1 MKLRGYKDKLLGN
14 WQNQIDE
21 FKMLKEDDY
30 PLIQQKLKGNSKL
43 TVEQLNLFTNM
54 DENVEKFP
62 DGQVDNAQ
70 LRKLIERSE
79 KKQLKYLN
87 QIYYRNNLFD
97 EIIVSKPKKRRQ
109 IDVPSVKFNFT
120 KTFNVEN
127 KQPNQ
132 FMFKS
137 NFDNS

>member
-62 DGQVDNAQ
+62 DGQVDNA
-70 LRKLIERSE
+70 
-79 KKQLKYLN
+79 
-87 QIYYRNNLFD
+87 
-97 EIIVSKPKKRRQ
+97 
-109 IDVPSVKFNFT
+109 
-120 KTFNVEN
+120 
-127 KQPNQ
+127 
-132 FMFKS
+132 
-137 NFDNS
+137 

>member
-62 DGQVDNAQ
+62 AGQVDNAQ
-70 LRKLIERSE
+70 LRKLIE
-79 KKQLKYLN
+79 
-87 QIYYRNNLFD
+87 
-97 EIIVSKPKKRRQ
+97 
-109 IDVPSVKFNFT
+109 
-120 KTFNVEN
+120 
-127 KQPNQ
+127 
-132 FMFKS
+132 
-137 NFDNS
+137 

>member
-54 DENVEKFP
+54 DENMEKYP

-120 KTFNVEN
+120 KTFNLEN
-127 KQPNQ
+127 MQPNQ
-132 FMFKS
+132 FIFKS